1 MNTEKTIF
9 EKIIAG
15 EIPCTKIY
23 EDDDIFAF
31 LDIQPNNFGH
41 TLVITK
47 VPYKNIYELPNDLDG
62 KFMNAVKKIS
72 IAVKKSMSADGINLA
87 MNNDISAGQEVF
99 HIHMHV
105 IPRFVGDT
113 FAHGRHLK
121 YEEGQMDK
129 VANRIIA
136 EL

>member
-1 MNTEKTIF
+1 MDNEKTIF
-9 EKIIAG
+9 GKIVAG
-15 EIPCTKIY
+15 EIPCAKIY
-23 EDDDIFAF
+23 EDDDILAF

-47 VPYKNIYELPNDLDG
+47 VGYKNIYELPDELDG
-62 KFMNAVKKIS
+62 KFMNVIKKIS
-72 IAVKKSMSADGINLA
+72 IAVKKAMSADGINLA
-87 MNNDISAGQEVF
+87 MNNDVSAGQEVF

-105 IPRFVGDT
+105 IPRFSGDN

-121 YEEGQMDK
+121 YEEGQMNEVADK
-129 VANRIIA
+129 IIA